1 MSRLGDLILLERTRQ
16 KLTRKQVARKCGV
29 SEGYIKDVE
38 EGRRI
43 IQDDQARRILKTLG
57 TSQKHEAEF
66 SLDEIAAT
74 VDLGTLAPAKPVPQP
89 KEEPKFTPVK
99 PVSAEEQSGIWLDA
113 LSSVLQPVPVMN
125 AGWIQVARRMVP
137 IQDGKIEGAK
147 PERVVYFQAPDDSMR
162 AMRIEKGDLVLIVP
176 QALPTDGAIM
186 LVEYG
191 AHRVSRPFVC
201 WVTLRFFCRAAIPV
215 SLMRRAMHIS
225 ETSSL
230 DAQFVSKSRYK
241 FSSLKEVSVKPSF
254 LF

>member
-43 IQDDQARRILKTLG
+43 IQDDQARRILRTLG
-57 TSQKHEAEF
+57 TSQRNEAEF

-74 VDLGTLAPAKPVPQP
+74 VDLSTFVPAKATPAAAPQTKPAEPQP
-89 KEEPKFTPVK
+89 AAK
-99 PVSAEEQSGIWLDA
+99 PQTKEEQSGIWLDA
-113 LSSVLQPVPVMN
+113 LSSVLRPVPVMN

-147 PERVVYFQAPDDSMR
+147 PDKVVYFLAPDDSMR

-176 QALPTDGAIM
+176 QTLPIDGAIM

-191 AHRVSRPFVC
+191 AHRC
-201 WVTLRFFCRAAIPV
+201 LRKIKLLGNSNILLQSGDRDLGTESV
-215 SLMRRAMHIS
+215 HIS
-225 ETSSL
+225 DIKLVGKAVRVEITL
-230 DAQFVSKSRYK
+230 
-241 FSSLKEVSVKPSF
+241 
-254 LF
+254 

>member
-57 TSQKHEAEF
+57 TSQKNEAEL

-74 VDLGTLAPAKPVPQP
+74 VDLGTLAPAKPAFQP
-89 KEEPKFTPVK
+89 KEEPKPVPSK

-113 LSSVLQPVPVMN
+113 LSSVLCPVPVMN

-162 AMRIEKGDLVLIVP
+162 AMRIEKGDLVLVVP
-176 QALPTDGAIM
+176 QSLPTDGAIM

-191 AHRVSRPFVC
+191 AHRC
-201 WVTLRFFCRAAIPV
+201 LRRIRLLGDSKILLQSGDRELDAQ
-215 SLMRRAMHIS
+215 AMHIS
-225 ETSSL
+225 E
-230 DAQFVSKSRYK
+230 
-241 FSSLKEVSVKPSF
+241 VK
-254 LF
+254 LVGRAVRIEITL

>member
-1 MSRLGDLILLERTRQ
+1 M
-16 KLTRKQVARKCGV
+16 
-29 SEGYIKDVE
+29 
-38 EGRRI
+38 
-43 IQDDQARRILKTLG
+43 
-57 TSQKHEAEF
+57 
-66 SLDEIAAT
+66 DEIAAT

-89 KEEPKFTPVK
+89 KEDPKFTPVK
-99 PVSAEEQSGIWLDA
+99 PVSAEEQSGIWLEA

-191 AHRVSRPFVC
+191 AHRC
-201 WVTLRFFCRAAIPV
+201 LRRIRLLGDSKILLQSGDRELDAQ
-215 SLMRRAMHIS
+215 AMHIS
-225 ETSSL
+225 EIKLVGRAVRIEITL
-230 DAQFVSKSRYK
+230 
-241 FSSLKEVSVKPSF
+241 
-254 LF
+254 